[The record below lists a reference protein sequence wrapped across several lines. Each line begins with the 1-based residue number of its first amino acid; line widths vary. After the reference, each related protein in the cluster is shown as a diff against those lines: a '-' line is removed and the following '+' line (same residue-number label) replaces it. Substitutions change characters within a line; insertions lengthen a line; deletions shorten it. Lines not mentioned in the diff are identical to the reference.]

1 MHIVTVLFKIHAT
14 HYSEFVIAIKDN
26 AQASLKSEP
35 GCHQFDVCEGVG
47 AQNPEIFLYEVYAS
61 KEAFQAHLA
70 TPHYAQFNNLTAPWV
85 ADKAVAVFQR
95 ILPSSDK
102 A

>member
-1 MHIVTVLFKIHAT
+1 MHIVTVLFTIDSA
-14 HYSEFVIAIKDN
+14 HYNEFVIAIKDN
-26 AQASLKSEP
+26 AQASLISEP
-35 GCHQFDVCEGVG
+35 GCHQFDVCEGSN
-47 AQNPEIFLYEVYAS
+47 APNPEIFLYEAYVS

-70 TPHYAQFNNLTAPWV
+70 TPHYAQFNTLTAPWI
-85 ADKAVAVFQR
+85 ADKKVAVFQR

>member
-1 MHIVTVLFKIHAT
+1 MHIVTVLFKIHPA

-26 AQASLKSEP
+26 AQASLSAEP
-35 GCHQFDVCEGVG
+35 GCHQFDVCEGSD
-47 AQNPEIFLYEVYAS
+47 AQKPEIFLYEVYAS

-70 TPHYAQFNNLTAPWV
+70 MPHFAQFNTLTAPWV
-85 ADKAVAVFQR
+85 ADKTVAVFER
-95 ILPSSDK
+95 ILPSTDK